1 MTGGLMQLAVQ
12 GQLNI
17 PIFNNPSISFF
28 NYAYKRHTNY
38 AMDNIRIELGKKPS
52 IINIMHEGGFYD
64 TDLRV
69 GNIDLLSNLYLI
81 FKLPA
86 IYSNE
91 KYKFKWVEHV
101 GTLLIKR
108 AIIMLNGADI
118 DTLTGEWL
126 VVWNE
131 LTMPVKDKY
140 NSMTGNIQELI
151 NPKTKETVYRI
162 NNNIIS
168 EYDYLSSTKENIN
181 NPSIESRYVSIPL
194 SFWFTKHP
202 SLALPLI
209 SFNTSAILRIEF
221 ENIENLYTIYS
232 ELYNMNISPSY
243 YNYLNNT
250 KITIND
256 FIINNSVDI
265 YLEGSYIV
273 LDTPERESLKP
284 TTTPIR
290 QYLIESPIINTQL
303 FQSGGGESIRNIDIN
318 SQLLV
323 KEIIWTLKRVDS
335 IEKFNDHL
343 NFTYSIPRNDE
354 KSIMNEASI
363 IWLKAT
369 TTPRVAAKKA
379 FYYNS
384 IQPYEH
390 HGMTPRQGI
399 YCYSYSLYPDK
410 WFPSGCYNSASI
422 SAEISMTLNNYNINL
437 IDKIYENKFKE
448 NYKISTN
455 NNDISITTYIIQY
468 NILEFNMGGVG
479 LKNKN

>member
-17 PIFNNPSISFF
+17 PMFNNPSISFF
-28 NYAYKRHTNY
+28 NYAYKKHTNY
-38 AMDNIRIELGKKPS
+38 AMDNIRVELGKKPS
-52 IINIMHEGGFYD
+52 MINIMHEGGFYD
-64 TDLRV
+64 TNLRIENV
-69 GNIDLLSNLYLI
+69 DLLSNIYLI

-86 IYSNE
+86 IYSSD

-101 GTLLIKR
+101 GTLLIKK
-108 AIIMLNGADI
+108 ATIILNGSDI

-126 VVWNE
+126 VIWNE
-131 LTMPVKDKY
+131 LTIPVKEKY

-151 NPKTKETVYRI
+151 NPRMKETIYRI

-181 NPSIESRYVSIPL
+181 TPSIEGRYVSIPL
-194 SFWFTKHP
+194 SFWFSKHP
-202 SLALPLI
+202 SLALPLV
-209 SFNTSAILRIEF
+209 SFNTSVVLRIEF
-221 ENIENLYTIYS
+221 ENIEKLYTIYS
-232 ELYNMNISPSY
+232 ELYNMHISPTY
-243 YNYLNNT
+243 YNLLNNT

-256 FIINNSVDI
+256 FIINNSVDV
-265 YLEGSYIV
+265 YLELTYIV
-273 LDTPERESLKP
+273 LDTDERNSIKP
-284 TTTPIR
+284 TITPIR
-290 QYLIESPIINTQL
+290 QYLIETPTINTQL
-303 FQSGGGESIRNIDIN
+303 FQSGGNESIRNIDIN

-335 IEKFNDHL
+335 MEKFNDTL
-343 NFTYSIPRNDE
+343 NFTYSIPRDNE
-354 KSIMNEASI
+354 KSIMKDASV
-363 IWLKAT
+363 IWFKST
-369 TTPRVAAKKA
+369 TTPRVASKKS
-379 FYYNS
+379 FYYNT

-390 HGMTPRQGI
+390 HGITPRQGI

-422 SAEISMTLNNYNINL
+422 SAELSMTLNDYNVNL
-437 IDKIYENKFKE
+437 IDKIYQNKFNE

-468 NILEFNMGGVG
+468 NILEFNLGGVG